1 MLPTVKSLL
10 GIFIEWQALRLQL
23 IILVM
28 RTILCDQLVDNLLP
42 LDFQFFWSFPVVPSA
57 FQDRFRH
64 HEKNTVYE
72 TVTRTLALDQFA
84 QNLLLDGTDNR
95 DIGTSDKNGTL
106 RTLAV
111 GNRRLGIE
119 HRKPELFFRTVIV
132 AVEILEPG
140 RQLVRPKAEPS
151 GILGMY
157 LAQSF
162 GSDIRNKKASAHGSL
177 RKFIQTGFH
186 AFLFAHGHSTFI
198 LGI

>member
-1 MLPTVKSLL
+1 MLPTVKPLL

-42 LDFQFFWSFPVVPSA
+42 LDFQFFRSFPVIPSA
-57 FQDRFRH
+57 FQDRFGH
-64 HEKNTVYE
+64 HEKNTVDE

-95 DIGTSDKNGTL
+95 DVRTSDKNGTL

-111 GNRRLGIE
+111 RNRGLGIKY
-119 HRKPELFFRTVIV
+119 RKPELFFRTVV
-132 AVEILEPG
+132 VTVEILEPS
-140 RQLVRPKAEPS
+140 RQLVRPKAESS

-157 LAQSF
+157 QAQSF
-162 GSDIRNKKASAHGSL
+162 GSDIRNKKPSTHGSL
-177 RKFIQTGFH
+177 RKLIQTSFQ
-186 AFLFAHGHSTFI
+186 AFLLTHGHSAFI